1 MISRRRFL
9 SALPAASV
17 CSLGAAGGVPGAGAE
32 DGTGGSSARATK
44 AVGSHPVSQNV
55 KLRIGTGGHGHT
67 YPGATVPFGM
77 VQLSPD
83 TYNDDWDWSSGYH
96 ASDESLMGFSHTHLS
111 GTGIGDMLDVLVMP
125 GTGWE
130 HTMPSSRDTP
140 ERGYR
145 SRFSHDDEIAAPGY
159 YSVVLRDY
167 RIRAELSATTRAGI
181 HRYTFPKSDR
191 SHFIVDFAHAYHQDE
206 KNRAA
211 MWAKLKIIG
220 NDTIVGARGVHRWAR
235 EREIYFAMKFSKPFA
250 RAEIVAG
257 GTRLEPAQKES
268 DNRTIKCL
276 LHYATGDGEAIL
288 VKTGISGVSIE
299 GAMANL
305 EVEIPGWDF
314 EKVRAEAADAWER
327 ELSRVEIE
335 GGSEKQRQIFYTSLY
350 HTLVAPT
357 IFDDVDGRYRG
368 MDGKVHTLKQ
378 GEHNYSTFSLWDTY
392 RAAHPLYTLVQPDRV
407 PSMVNCLIRMAHESP
422 AGLPIW
428 PLQAKE
434 TFCMTGYHSVVV
446 IAEAVNKGFPG
457 LEAQSAYEAMRRR
470 VMDEDYRG
478 LALYRKYGYIPADLQ
493 DESIGRGMDYAYDD
507 WAVAQ
512 VARALGHTDDANL
525 LVKRARNYKNFYDP
539 RVRFMRPRLANGEFA
554 EPFVPSQTRYSKAWP
569 DYTES
574 NAWQATFAVQHDPKG
589 LAELMGGPAQLVMKL
604 DELFHADPTLPE
616 NAAKDIAGL
625 VGQYAH
631 GNEPSH
637 HIAYLYVY
645 GGAPYKT
652 QERVADLLDRMYDNQ
667 PDGLA
672 GNEDCGQMSAW
683 YCMSAMGFYPVDPV
697 SGIYVLGTPLFDRVT
712 IYAAGGR
719 PFLVEAKRSSPEA
732 IYIESATLNGKA
744 LDRAWFRHR
753 DVVEGGRLVLQLS
766 AMPNREFGSR
776 PGDAPPSMTG

>member
-1 MISRRRFL
+1 MTTRSRL
-9 SALPAASV
+9 
-17 CSLGAAGGVPGAGAE
+17 
-32 DGTGGSSARATK
+32 
-44 AVGSHPVSQNV
+44 
-55 KLRIGTGGHGHT
+55 
-67 YPGATVPFGM
+67 
-77 VQLSPD
+77 PD
-83 TYNDDWDWSSGYH
+83 T
-96 ASDESLMGFSHTHLS
+96 
-111 GTGIGDMLDVLVMP
+111 
-125 GTGWE
+125 
-130 HTMPSSRDTP
+130 
-140 ERGYR
+140 
-145 SRFSHDDEIAAPGY
+145 
-159 YSVVLRDY
+159 SVVLRDY

-268 DNRTIKCL
+268 DDRTIKCL
-276 LHYATGDGEAIL
+276 LHYATADGEAIL

-305 EVEIPGWDF
+305 EAEIPGWDF

-446 IAEAVNKGFPG
+446 IA
-457 LEAQSAYEAMRRR
+457 RRR
-470 VMDEDYRG
+470 
-478 LALYRKYGYIPADLQ
+478 
-493 DESIGRGMDYAYDD
+493 ST
-507 WAVAQ
+507 
-512 VARALGHTDDANL
+512 RASPGWRR
-525 LVKRARNYKNFYDP
+525 RAP
-539 RVRFMRPRLANGEFA
+539 TRPC
-554 EPFVPSQTRYSKAWP
+554 
-569 DYTES
+569 
-574 NAWQATFAVQHDPKG
+574 
-589 LAELMGGPAQLVMKL
+589 
-604 DELFHADPTLPE
+604 
-616 NAAKDIAGL
+616 AG
-625 VGQYAH
+625 A
-631 GNEPSH
+631 
-637 HIAYLYVY
+637 
-645 GGAPYKT
+645 
-652 QERVADLLDRMYDNQ
+652 
-667 PDGLA
+667 
-672 GNEDCGQMSAW
+672 
-683 YCMSAMGFYPVDPV
+683 
-697 SGIYVLGTPLFDRVT
+697 
-712 IYAAGGR
+712 
-719 PFLVEAKRSSPEA
+719 
-732 IYIESATLNGKA
+732 
-744 LDRAWFRHR
+744 
-753 DVVEGGRLVLQLS
+753 
-766 AMPNREFGSR
+766 
-776 PGDAPPSMTG
+776 